1 MKEPE
6 WVVVYQSHEEYSVH
20 IRKLKLESEGIPTMI
35 FDQRDSSY
43 NAFGFVFLHVPAQE
57 EEHAR
62 KVLTETNE

>member
-6 WVVVYQSHEEYSVH
+6 WVSVYQSHEEYSVH

-43 NAFGFVFLHVPAQE
+43 NAFGFVFLHVPVQQAE
-57 EEHAR
+57 RAR
-62 KVLTETNE
+62 QVLNETNE